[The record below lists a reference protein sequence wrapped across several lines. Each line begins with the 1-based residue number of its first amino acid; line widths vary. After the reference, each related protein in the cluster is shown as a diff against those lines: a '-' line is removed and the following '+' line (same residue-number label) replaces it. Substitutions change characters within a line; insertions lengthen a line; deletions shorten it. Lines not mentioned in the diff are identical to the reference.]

1 MIGFISAQAKEMRL
15 MMGHQSPPQD
25 PLFSVNVQLE
35 TRVRTDHPLRKVKAL
50 VDFDF
55 IYEEVADTYGKN
67 GNVSVPPPV
76 ILKLML
82 LLFFY
87 NVRSERELLE
97 TLPERL
103 DWLWFL
109 GYGLDTPIPDH
120 SVLSKAR
127 KRWGEQTFKRFFERI
142 VVQCVE
148 NRLVD
153 GTKIFMD
160 ASLIDAN
167 ASNNSVVDTHSLKRY
182 VNEGYRELEERLDE
196 KDTPENQTPL
206 TVNGRYVST
215 TDPDASIVRHS
226 GSKSKLR
233 YKTHRAVDP
242 LHEVITAVEATPGAV
257 SEADRMTPLVDAHRA
272 NTGIEPG
279 TVVADSQYGTIENL
293 LACHDKNISPHMPTV
308 RTRNK
313 YTGSRKDIYPEE
325 VFVYDAATD
334 TYRCPAGKHLTRRA
348 YHSHRHTTEYMAK
361 GKDCRVCDYRIQC
374 TRDSSG
380 RSIQRAT
387 RKEDLDAM
395 LSITESPEARRDI
408 KTRQHLMERS
418 YARSTRFGF
427 DRARWRGLWKV
438 CIQEYLICAIQNIAT
453 LIRYAMKPTR
463 GVRSASSR
471 ALAGAAWYIYGSIS
485 HFTGARYA
493 SAHSCSLMF
502 PEARED

>member
-1 MIGFISAQAKEMRL
+1 

-25 PLFSVNVQLE
+25 PLFSFNVQLE
-35 TRVRTDHPLRKVKAL
+35 TRVRIDHPLRKVEAL

-55 IYEEVADTYGKN
+55 MYQEVADTYGKN
-67 GNVSVPPPV
+67 GNVSVPPPI

-87 NVRSERELLE
+87 NVRSERELME

-109 GYGLDTPIPDH
+109 GYGLDTPLPDH

-127 KRWGEQTFKRFFERI
+127 KRWGAHTFRRFFERI
-142 VVQCVE
+142 VVQCVGH
-148 NRLVD
+148 RLVD

-160 ASLIDAN
+160 ASLIDAD

-182 VNEGYRELEERLDE
+182 LNQGYRELEKRLNERNVLEDR
-196 KDTPENQTPL
+196 TTAPSG
-206 TVNGRYVST
+206 VNGRYAST

-226 GSKSKLR
+226 GGRSRLR
-233 YKTHRAVDP
+233 YKTHRAVDA
-242 LHEVITAVEATPGAV
+242 LREIITAVEATPAAV
-257 SEADRMTPLVDAHRA
+257 SEAYRLTSLVDTHRA
-272 NTGIEPG
+272 NTGVHPG

-293 LACHDKNISPHMPTV
+293 LACHDKNILPHMPTV

-313 YTGSRKDIYPEE
+313 DTGSRKDIYPEE
-325 VFVYDAATD
+325 AFVYEESSDM
-334 TYRCPAGKHLTRRA
+334 YRCPAGKKLTRRA

-361 GKDCRVCDYRIQC
+361 KKDCRVCDHRVQC
-374 TRDSSG
+374 TRDACG

-395 LSITESPEARRDI
+395 LSVTHSAEAQRDI
-408 KTRQHLMERS
+408 RTRQHLMERS
-418 YARSTRFGF
+418 YARSTRYGF

-438 CIQEYLICAIQNIAT
+438 AIQEYLICAIQNIGT
-453 LIRYAMKPTR
+453 LIQYALKPTR
-463 GVRSASSR
+463 GVRTAPWKTLKRTMRVDIRPRFPFIGAS
-471 ALAGAAWYIYGSIS
+471 Y
-485 HFTGARYA
+485 T
-493 SAHSCSLMF
+493 HSTSV
-502 PEARED
+502 